1 MLLGCRKS
9 SSQIDVVLYEKK
21 QLFNNCSTTLTI
33 ERAERD
39 KDTSEQ
45 QLHKNI
51 RNHQTLVKEIGIG
64 NHQNLCRLK

>member
-9 SSQIDVVLYEKK
+9 SLQPDVLYNVLYMEDKM
-21 QLFNNCSTTLTI
+21 LYSGLTRLRI

-45 QLHKNI
+45 QLNKNE
-51 RNHQTLVKEIGIG
+51 RRFKQEQVPVSVSSA
-64 NHQNLCRLK
+64 Q